1 MKHVDKQ
8 RLNDMLFVDI
18 NPRINNAH
26 NVNEGKKFNGNIRLN
41 LGLYKTP
48 EETERYIS
56 ESLKRKL
63 P

>member
-8 RLNDMLFVDI
+8 RSNSFLFDDI
-18 NPRINNAH
+18 NNVPNYMH
-26 NVNEGKKFNGNIRLN
+26 NVNDGKIFVGNIRLN
-41 LGLYKTP
+41 LGLYRTP
-48 EETERYIS
+48 KETERYIS